1 MGRVPIVDR
10 PSGKAL
16 VAVLAAVGAAVGAS
30 AAVVWHVAVAG
41 PSDGAPGIGVQYI
54 RPSWFPVTF
63 YLVGAG
69 LAIGL
74 VAASFLV
81 DTGLRLVQDRQR
93 SRIDLFALLV
103 VIGATLGAGSALAW
117 THWPPQPTE
126 AASNWSWEHPFSI
139 EINSPPAADFGWTSI
154 GSSVSDTYVAE
165 TYETDAVFVPY
176 LGDEEVPST
185 FTPTI
190 GDPWL
195 VFPVGGVFVAALAA
209 LTLSLRDF
217 RLTVVSRSDPDA
229 V

>member
-1 MGRVPIVDR
+1 MDS
-10 PSGKAL
+10 PSGKGL
-16 VAVLAAVGAAVGAS
+16 VAVLAAVGASIGGA
-30 AAVVWHVAVAG
+30 AAVVWHVAIAG
-41 PSDGAPGIGVQYI
+41 SSDGAPDIGAAYL

-69 LAIGL
+69 LVIGL

-81 DTGLRLVQDRQR
+81 DSGLRIVRDRER
-93 SRIDLFALLV
+93 SRIHLFGLLIV
-103 VIGATLGAGSALAW
+103 VGAALGAGSALAW

-126 AASNWSWEHPFSI
+126 SASNWSWEHPLSI

-154 GSSVSDTYVAE
+154 GSSVSDTYVSD
-165 TYETDAVFVPY
+165 TYVSDTPY
-176 LGDEEVPST
+176 ITRIGEAST

-190 GDPWL
+190 SNPWL
-195 VFPVGGVFVAALAA
+195 VFPVGDVLVAALAA

-217 RLTVVSRSDPDA
+217 RLTLLSRSDPDA

>member
-1 MGRVPIVDR
+1 MDR

-81 DTGLRLVQDRQR
+81 DSGLRIVRDRER
-93 SRIDLFALLV
+93 SRIHLFGLLIV
-103 VIGATLGAGSALAW
+103 VGAALGAGAALAW

-126 AASNWSWEHPFSI
+126 VVVMSPVWPRYFETNGGSAGLHQSLYGAAI
-139 EINSPPAADFGWTSI
+139 GEISVDPDVDTNSATIILD
-154 GSSVSDTYVAE
+154 SDV
-165 TYETDAVFVPY
+165 
-176 LGDEEVPST
+176 VPST